1 MPQLTIVLPRHLCRP
16 LKSGKVFIDVDHQ
29 KLSERKQ
36 YVVDGVLRSTSTQ
49 EDVFEAVGVASVANF
64 LAGYNG
70 SIFAYGTS
78 GSGKTHTMHSDFT
91 CTCAFVDIY
100 HEKLYDLLDGR
111 DSGPK
116 SLRENTACHQ
126 VYVQNLVEQ
135 PIRSATD
142 AFHWLDIGCKARKAA
157 SNRDSSRSHTVFSIR
172 LTQTK
177 QSKTGTT
184 KGMSSVLHCVDLAGS
199 ERPNHA
205 AMNSGVKDATQIN
218 KSLSSLANVILALG
232 DVSRRS
238 RQRHVPYRDCK
249 LTFLLREAL
258 GGNST
263 TTVVATV
270 LADDKKG
277 VSDTLA
283 TLQFVDRVKH
293 VTTMVSRNEFL
304 DDQVENQS
312 SDGRMATDE
321 SVWASAAVAVHPIPV
336 SHLITVL
343 GGDGDP
349 AEPTISTDK
358 GITSDTL
365 KRDSWTQNSPE
376 KTIPLDL
383 HHPSA
388 FAIHRRSP
396 NPPLLGKGTTSV
408 ERSEATP
415 DTQDSSTQAGDGLV
429 QEEVE
434 KPSVKD
440 DAAISGMALF
450 VVGLCLGGCT

>member
-1 MPQLTIVLPRHLCRP
+1 MLGQGELNPASDDRGLTLRILDHLFDQLH
-16 LKSGKVFIDVDHQ
+16 
-29 KLSERKQ
+29 
-36 YVVDGVLRSTSTQ
+36 
-49 EDVFEAVGVASVANF
+49 
-64 LAGYNG
+64 
-70 SIFAYGTS
+70 
-78 GSGKTHTMHSDFT
+78 HSDFT

-232 DVSRRS
+232 DVSRGS